1 MIKIIEKILHPTG
14 EENIKDSICLPY
26 DQRKR
31 GRFKTQTIS
40 GQEVGIMIDR
50 GEVMR
55 GDTLMRCDEGD
66 VYEII
71 AADEVVTTATTD
83 DATLFARG
91 CYHLGNRHVSLQV
104 GDGWLRYQ
112 NDYVLDDMLIQL
124 GLKVI
129 HEPAP
134 FEPEN
139 GAYGDHG
146 GHSHGDDD
154 YVHPDVDAHTHD
166 HGHSHNETHSHSH
179 GESHSHDENHSHDHE
194 H

>member
-1 MIKIIEKILHPTG
+1 LIKITDKILDPTG
-14 EENIKDSICLPY
+14 EEIIKDSICLPF
-26 DQRKR
+26 DERKR
-31 GRFKTQTIS
+31 GRFKTQTVT

-55 GDTLMRCDEGD
+55 GGTLMRCDAGE
-66 VYEII
+66 VYKII

-83 DATLFARG
+83 DSTLFARG
-91 CYHLGNRHVSLQV
+91 CYHLGNRHVALQV

-154 YVHPDVDAHTHD
+154 YEHPDIHAEEHSHTHD
-166 HGHSHNETHSHSH
+166 HDHSH
-179 GESHSHDENHSHDHE
+179 GHSHDHSHTKKHSHE

>member
-1 MIKIIEKILHPTG
+1 LIKIIEKILAPTG

-31 GRFKTQTIS
+31 GRFKTQTVS

-50 GEVMR
+50 GDVMR
-55 GDTLMRCDEGD
+55 GDTLMRSDVGD
-66 VYEII
+66 VYKII
-71 AADEVVTTATTD
+71 AADEVVTTATTNN
-83 DATLFARG
+83 ATLFARG

-146 GHSHGDDD
+146 GHSHGDDN
-154 YVHPDVDAHTHD
+154 YVHPNIEGDASD
-166 HGHSHNETHSHSH
+166 ESHSNSHSNSHSHSH
-179 GESHSHDENHSHDHE
+179 SHDKKHSHNHE

>member
-1 MIKIIEKILHPTG
+1 LIKIIEKILTSTG
-14 EENIKDSICLPY
+14 EETIKDSICLPF
-26 DQRKR
+26 DERKR
-31 GRFKTQTIS
+31 GRFKTQTIT

-55 GDTLMRCDEGD
+55 GETLMRCEAGD
-66 VYEII
+66 VYKII
-71 AADEVVTTATTD
+71 AADEDVTTATTD
-83 DATLFARG
+83 DAMLFARG
-91 CYHLGNRHVSLQV
+91 CYHLGNRHVPLQV
-104 GDGWLRYQ
+104 ANGWLRYQ

-154 YVHPDVDAHTHD
+154 YVHPAIGEEKNSDSHDHSHEHPHSHTHD
-166 HGHSHNETHSHSH
+166 H
-179 GESHSHDENHSHDHE
+179 E

>member
-1 MIKIIEKILHPTG
+1 LIKIIEKILHPTG

-31 GRFKTQTIS
+31 GRFKTQTIT
-40 GQEVGIMIDR
+40 GEEVGIMIDR
-50 GEVMR
+50 GDIMR
-55 GDTLMRCDEGD
+55 GDSLMRCEVGG
-66 VYEII
+66 VYKII
-71 AADEVVTTATTD
+71 AADEIVTTATTD

-154 YVHPDVDAHTHD
+154 YVHPDVGADNS
-166 HGHSHNETHSHSH
+166 HGHSHNESHN
-179 GESHSHDENHSHDHE
+179 GDKHSHDHNHE

>member
-1 MIKIIEKILHPTG
+1 LIKIIEKILAPTG

-31 GRFKTQTIS
+31 GRFKTQTIT

-50 GEVMR
+50 GDVMR
-55 GDTLMRCDEGD
+55 GDTLMRCDVGD
-66 VYEII
+66 VYKII
-71 AADEVVTTATTD
+71 AADELVTTATVD

-139 GAYGDHG
+139 GAYGDHVSKNG
-146 GHSHGDDD
+146 AHSHGDDD
-154 YVHPDVDAHTHD
+154 YVHPDIEGDAGDENH
-166 HGHSHNETHSHSH
+166 
-179 GESHSHDENHSHDHE
+179 SHSHDEKHSHDHE

>member
-1 MIKIIEKILHPTG
+1 LIKIIEKILFPTG
-14 EENIKDSICLPY
+14 EESIKDSICLPY
-26 DQRKR
+26 DERKR
-31 GRFKTQTIS
+31 GRFKTQTVT

-55 GDTLMRCDEGD
+55 GGTLMRCDAGE
-66 VYEII
+66 VYKII
-71 AADEVVTTATTD
+71 AADEVVTTAMTD

-91 CYHLGNRHVSLQV
+91 CYHLGNRHVSLQMEE
-104 GDGWLRYQ
+104 GWLRYQ

-124 GLKVI
+124 GLKII
-129 HEPAP
+129 HESAP

-154 YVHPDVDAHTHD
+154 YVHPEIDAD
-166 HGHSHNETHSHSH
+166 MNMKSSDHSHSH
-179 GESHSHDENHSHDHE
+179 GHSHSHSHDHSHDHE
-194 H
+194 R

>member
-14 EENIKDSICLPY
+14 EEMIKDSICLPF
-26 DQRKR
+26 DERKR
-31 GRFKTQTIS
+31 GRFKTQTIT

-55 GDTLMRCDEGD
+55 GDTLMRCDQGD
-66 VYEII
+66 VYKII
-71 AADEVVTTATTD
+71 AADEIVTTATTD
-83 DATLFARG
+83 DPTLFARG

-139 GAYGDHG
+139 GAYGSHISKNG

-166 HGHSHNETHSHSH
+166 HGHSH
-179 GESHSHDENHSHDHE
+179 GESHSHDENHSHSHE

>member
-1 MIKIIEKILHPTG
+1 LIKITDKILDPTG
-14 EENIKDSICLPY
+14 EEIIKDSICLPF
-26 DQRKR
+26 DERKR
-31 GRFKTQTIS
+31 GRFKTQTIT

-55 GDTLMRCDEGD
+55 GGTLMRCDAGD
-66 VYEII
+66 VYKII

-83 DATLFARG
+83 DSTLFARG
-91 CYHLGNRHVSLQV
+91 CYHLGNRHVALQV

-154 YVHPDVDAHTHD
+154 YEHPDIHAEEHSHTHD
-166 HGHSHNETHSHSH
+166 HGHSHSHSHSH
-179 GESHSHDENHSHDHE
+179 SHDHSHNKKHSHE
-194 H
+194 Y

>member
-1 MIKIIEKILHPTG
+1 LIKIIEKILAPTG

-31 GRFKTQTIS
+31 GRFKTQTVS

-50 GEVMR
+50 GDVMR
-55 GDTLMRCDEGD
+55 GDTLMRSDVGD
-66 VYEII
+66 VYKII
-71 AADEVVTTATTD
+71 AADEVVTTATTNN
-83 DATLFARG
+83 ATLFARG

-154 YVHPDVDAHTHD
+154 YVHPNIEGDASD
-166 HGHSHNETHSHSH
+166 ESHSNSHSHSH
-179 GESHSHDENHSHDHE
+179 SHDKKHSHNHE

>member
-1 MIKIIEKILHPTG
+1 LIKIIEKILHPTG
-14 EENIKDSICLPY
+14 EEKIKDSICLPY

-31 GRFKTQTIS
+31 GRFKTQTIT

-55 GDTLMRCDEGD
+55 GDTLMRCDAGD
-66 VYEII
+66 VYKII

-154 YVHPDVDAHTHD
+154 YVHPDVN
-166 HGHSHNETHSHSH
+166 SEEHNKTHSHSH
-179 GESHSHDENHSHDHE
+179 SHDHSHSHSHDHSHDHE